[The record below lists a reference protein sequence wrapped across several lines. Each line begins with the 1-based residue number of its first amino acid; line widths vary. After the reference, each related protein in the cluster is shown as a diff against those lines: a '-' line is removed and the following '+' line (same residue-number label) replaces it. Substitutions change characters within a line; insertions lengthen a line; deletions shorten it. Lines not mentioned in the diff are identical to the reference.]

1 VNKNTKYIFT
11 LINVV
16 FFPMI
21 LFGQLKVGYVAS
33 DRIRMEYEE
42 FKESE
47 SQLQLDFQKIQFE
60 YQEMLKELDSLK
72 QAFDTQRLMSSPE
85 WRREKEQNIKDKE
98 MAIQNFQAKKVGPE
112 GDLVKKQSQ
121 MEYELLSK
129 VKKAV
134 DNVAIEKG
142 YDFIF
147 DGSISLLY
155 GKPTHD
161 LTDDV
166 LHELRKISNNTP
178 K

>member
-1 VNKNTKYIFT
+1 MNKNTKYIFT

-112 GDLVKKQSQ
+112 GELVKKQSQ

-166 LHELRKISNNTP
+166 LHELRKVSSNTP

>member
-1 VNKNTKYIFT
+1 MNKNTKYIFT
-11 LINVV
+11 LISIV
-16 FFPMI
+16 FFPML

-33 DRIRMEYEE
+33 DRIRLEYEE

-166 LHELRKISNNTP
+166 LHELRKVSSNTP

>member
-60 YQEMLKELDSLK
+60 YQGMLKELDSLK

-112 GDLVKKQSQ
+112 GELVKKQSQ

-166 LHELRKISNNTP
+166 LHELRKVSSNTP

>member
-1 VNKNTKYIFT
+1 MNKNTKYIFI
-11 LINVV
+11 LISIV

-33 DRIRMEYEE
+33 DRIRLEYEE

-112 GDLVKKQSQ
+112 GELVKKQSQ

-166 LHELRKISNNTP
+166 LHELRKVSSNTP

>member
-1 VNKNTKYIFT
+1 MNKNTKYIFT

-21 LFGQLKVGYVAS
+21 LLGQLKVGYVAS
-33 DRIRMEYEE
+33 DRIRLEYEE

-60 YQEMLKELDSLK
+60 YQGMLKELDSLK

-112 GDLVKKQSQ
+112 GELVKKQSQ

-166 LHELRKISNNTP
+166 LHELRKVSSNTP

>member
-11 LINVV
+11 LISIV
-16 FFPMI
+16 FFPML

-33 DRIRMEYEE
+33 DRIRLEYEE

-112 GDLVKKQSQ
+112 GELVKKQSQ

-166 LHELRKISNNTP
+166 LHELRKVSSNTP

>member
-1 VNKNTKYIFT
+1 MTKNTKNIFI
-11 LINVV
+11 LISIV
-16 FFPMI
+16 FFPML

-33 DRIRMEYEE
+33 DRIRLEYEE

-60 YQEMLKELDSLK
+60 YQEMVKELDSLK

-166 LHELRKISNNTP
+166 LHELRKVSSSTP

>member
-1 VNKNTKYIFT
+1 MNKNTKYIFT
-11 LINVV
+11 LISIV
-16 FFPMI
+16 FFPML

-33 DRIRMEYEE
+33 DRIRLEYEE

-60 YQEMLKELDSLK
+60 YQGMLKELDSLK

-112 GDLVKKQSQ
+112 GELVKKQSQ

-166 LHELRKISNNTP
+166 LHELRKVSSNTP